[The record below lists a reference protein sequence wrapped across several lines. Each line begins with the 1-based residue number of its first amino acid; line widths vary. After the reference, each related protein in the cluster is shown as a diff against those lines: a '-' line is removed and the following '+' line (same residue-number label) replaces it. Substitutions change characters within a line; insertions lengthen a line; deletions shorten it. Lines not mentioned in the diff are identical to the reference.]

1 MSDCFLGIS
10 YRLGNSALVEN
21 QSHSHIFQIVI
32 HLNIVQMQNHYEY
45 DVNTALPI
53 GIIMLL
59 VCLLKGLFF
68 LHITSDCMLHINIVE
83 LFE

>member
-1 MSDCFLGIS
+1 
-10 YRLGNSALVEN
+10 
-21 QSHSHIFQIVI
+21 
-32 HLNIVQMQNHYEY
+32 MQNHYEY